1 MADPLTCNLLARLQ
15 FWWREREGEKVSSR
29 PHPPLHPSISPWS
42 LPLWLSLPIGHRIG
56 GVPIGSCVFVF
67 HCYLETTH
75 RRRTERGRG
84 RGVGTRPAL
93 HHRQWQ
99 WPSLLPLSTSRLG
112 EGGKRTRRLLRR
124 RRNLQNANLVKR
136 THSFLPSRLTHSA
149 TSSPLPLPPLLPF
162 PDADKSRWR

>member
-1 MADPLTCNLLARLQ
+1 MADPLTCNLLAQSSSVLV
-15 FWWREREGEKVSSR
+15 EGEGRKSAVV
-29 PHPPLHPSISPWS
+29 PILPLHPSIFPPGRSSPS
-42 LPLWLSLPIGHRIG
+42 CPSGCHSPSGI
-56 GVPIGSCVFVF
+56 PIGSCVFVF
-67 HCYLETTH
+67 HCYLETT
-75 RRRTERGRG
+75 RRTRTDRGRG

-149 TSSPLPLPPLLPF
+149 TSSPHPPL
-162 PDADKSRWR
+162 SGC